1 MKTITGIILTLLFCC
16 AGVIAQEGTAPNR
29 EPLFVAP
36 AADAIKEVTSKNKK
50 MSIAF
55 AGEPTIT
62 EDEKAQLGA
71 TTTYNYQAKFS
82 DAQLK
87 SIVAKGPFDKK
98 PVYDHYRKT
107 VSGLPSAQV
116 TEKAFKVGKEEG
128 VELSVIYTSNT
139 MRNLKMRILVIDNKL
154 YELKSSMVNW
164 EMATD
169 AEKQAFEAESARF
182 FESFKL
188 SK

>member
-1 MKTITGIILTLLFCC
+1 MKKITGILFTLLLCC
-16 AGVIAQEGTAPNR
+16 VGVMAQESTAPNR

-36 AADAIKEVTSKNKK
+36 SADAIKEVQSKDKK
-50 MSIAF
+50 YTIAF
-55 AGEPTIT
+55 AAEPTIT
-62 EDEKAQLGA
+62 EDEKGPLGPMI
-71 TTTYNYQAKFS
+71 TYNYQAKFS

-87 SIVAKGPFDKK
+87 ATTAKGPFEKK

-107 VSGLPSAQV
+107 VGGLPSAQV
-116 TEKAFKVGKEEG
+116 TEKTFKVGKEEG
-128 VELSVIYTSNT
+128 VELSVIYISNT
-139 MRNLKMRILVIDNKL
+139 TRNLKMRILVVGNKL

-182 FESFKL
+182 FDSFKL
-188 SK
+188 GK